1 MPTLLIILIAYLL
14 GSIPFSYIVTRI
26 ITRVDIRLLGNGNA
40 GAKNTTESVGFWA
53 GILVALLD
61 IGKGAVAVLLAQ
73 RFSDSEI
80 VAYLAGGAVVLGH
93 DFPIYLKFKGG
104 QGMAT
109 MTGTFLVF
117 MPLVVLISAS
127 VFLATL
133 LITRKWDLCCA
144 VGFVLLFGLMLYT
157 RQSLGLVFYTLIML
171 PTLAMTKLIQN
182 RQART
187 GQA

>member
-1 MPTLLIILIAYLL
+1 MSPLLIILAAYLL
-14 GSIPFSYIVTRI
+14 GSVPFSYILTRI
-26 ITRVDIRLLGNGNA
+26 IARLDIRLLGDGNA

-53 GILVALLD
+53 GLLVALLD
-61 IGKGAVAVLLAQ
+61 MGKGGLAVLLAQ
-73 RFSDSEI
+73 RFSESDI
-80 VAYLAGGAVVLGH
+80 VAFMAGAAAVFGH
-93 DFPIYLKFKGG
+93 DFPIYLRFKGG

-117 MPLVVLISAS
+117 MPMVVVIAAA
-127 VFLATL
+127 VFLMTL
-133 LITRKWDLCCA
+133 LLTRKWDLSCT
-144 VGFVLLFGLMLYT
+144 VGFVLLFGLMLFT
-157 RQSLGLVFYTLIML
+157 RQSLGLIFYSLIML

>member
-1 MPTLLIILIAYLL
+1 MPALLIILLAYLL
-14 GSIPFSYIVTRI
+14 GSVPFSYIVARIVTRI
-26 ITRVDIRLLGNGNA
+26 DIRLLGDGNA
-40 GAKNTTESVGFWA
+40 GAKNTSETVGFWA
-53 GILVALLD
+53 GVLVALLD
-61 IGKGAVAVLLAQ
+61 IGKGALAVLLAQ
-73 RFSDSEI
+73 RFSGSEI
-80 VAYLAGGAVVLGH
+80 IAFLAGGAVVLGH

-109 MTGTFLVF
+109 MTGTFIVF
-117 MPLVVLISAS
+117 MPLVVLVSAS
-127 VFLATL
+127 VFLVTL
-133 LITRKWDLCCA
+133 LITRKWDLSCV
-144 VGFVLLFGLMLYT
+144 VGFVFLFGLMLFT

>member
-1 MPTLLIILIAYLL
+1 MLALLIILLAYLL
-14 GSIPFSYIVTRI
+14 GSVPFSYIVARFVTRI
-26 ITRVDIRLLGNGNA
+26 DIRLLGDGNA

-61 IGKGAVAVLLAQ
+61 IGKGALAVLLAQ

-80 VAYLAGGAVVLGH
+80 VAFLAGGAVVFGH
-93 DFPIYLKFKGG
+93 DFPIFLKFKGG
-104 QGMAT
+104 QGMAA
-109 MTGTFLVF
+109 MAGTFLVF
-117 MPLVVLISAS
+117 MPLLVLISAA

-133 LITRKWDLCCA
+133 LITRKWDVSCA

-157 RQSLGLVFYTLIML
+157 RQSIGLVFYTLIML